1 VVTVAMTLRLKL
13 FVLIAAVIIFAMSG
27 VTAVA
32 LWREVQRGQELL
44 RREGS
49 ALASTAAAEASRWV
63 GPDGV
68 APGGDAALQAVLEGL
83 TRSGQLERAW
93 VVTHTGKVCACRSLT
108 GAGCPDGPPPS
119 EFRDVDLPMQALM
132 RLVRPEGIVSSA
144 PILREGQVV
153 GAVLVDF
160 THEEVVGNAR
170 ELAWGASVV
179 AFFWIVLG
187 HVLTA
192 IFIRQ
197 VTRPL
202 VRLSQA
208 AEHLAEERGVR
219 LDPPE
224 DKELSDLVR
233 AFNHMS
239 ARLEERRAENQRL
252 IAELEERVAQKTRE
266 VLRADRLATLG
277 GIAAGFAHEIGNSLN
292 VIRGFSSVA
301 AREVAA
307 DSPVKE
313 DVEAIRREVGR
324 AASLIERFLVFA
336 RARSAH
342 PHPQPIEPIVREAA
356 EVVGPAAAQA
366 KVERT
371 VELDADLPLVDADAE
386 LLRQAFLNL
395 CVNAIQAMQEQGG
408 GRLAVRA
415 RRDGAGVVVEV
426 SDSGR
431 GIAPDARAH
440 IFEPFFTTK
449 ATGTGL
455 GLAIVRQAAEAH
467 GGAVEVDD
475 APGGGATFRVRLP
488 GVAADAGAADG
499 DAGAAGGGA
508 GDDVAGGMAGAR
520 KAGGDA

>member
-1 VVTVAMTLRLKL
+1 MTLRLKL

-49 ALASTAAAEASRWV
+49 ALASTTAAEVSRWV
-63 GPDGV
+63 RPDG
-68 APGGDAALQAVLEGL
+68 AIEPGAEQALQVVLQGL
-83 TRSGQLERAW
+83 TRSGRLDRAW
-93 VVTHTGKVCACRSLT
+93 IVARSGKVIACRSLT
-108 GAGCPDGPPPS
+108 SEGCPDGPPPS
-119 EFRDVDLPMQALM
+119 EFRSVDLPMQALM
-132 RLVRPEGIVSSA
+132 RLVHPEGIVTSA
-144 PILREGQVV
+144 PVLREGTVV

-160 THEEVVGNAR
+160 THTEVVGNAR

-179 AFFWIVLG
+179 AFFWIVIG

-202 VRLSQA
+202 VRLSEA
-208 AEHLAEERGVR
+208 AESLAEERGVR

-224 DKELSDLVR
+224 DKELADLVR

-239 ARLEERRAENQRL
+239 ARLEERRSENQRL

-301 AREVAA
+301 AREVPA
-307 DSPVKE
+307 DSPVKG

-336 RARSAH
+336 RARTAH
-342 PHPQPIEPIVREAA
+342 PHPQPVEPIVREAA
-356 EVVGPAAAQA
+356 EVVGPAAVQA
-366 KVERT
+366 GVER
-371 VELDADLPLVDADAE
+371 VIQLGEGLPLVDADAE

-395 CVNAIQAMQEQGG
+395 CVNAIHAMQERGG
-408 GRLAVRA
+408 GRLTVRA
-415 RRDGAGVVVEV
+415 ARDGDGVVVEV
-426 SDSGR
+426 SDTGP
-431 GIAPDARAH
+431 GIDAASRAH

-467 GGAVEVDD
+467 GGTVEVDS
-475 APGGGATFRVRLP
+475 APGAGATFRVRLP
-488 GVAADAGAADG
+488 GAAAPEFVAEGDGAPAEL
-499 DAGAAGGGA
+499 GAPGT
-508 GDDVAGGMAGAR
+508 R
-520 KAGGDA
+520 KAGGGP

>member
-1 VVTVAMTLRLKL
+1 VTLRLKL
-13 FVLIAAVIIFAMSG
+13 FVLIAGVIIFAMSG

-63 GPDGV
+63 RADGIE
-68 APGGDAALQAVLEGL
+68 PGGEQALQVVLEGL
-83 TRSGQLERAW
+83 TRSGQLDRAW
-93 VVTHTGKVCACRSLT
+93 VVARSGKVVACRSLT
-108 GAGCPDGPPPS
+108 NEGCPEGAPPS
-119 EFRDVDLPMQALM
+119 EFRAVDLPMQALM
-132 RLVRPEGIVSSA
+132 RLLHPEGIVSSA
-144 PILREGQVV
+144 PVLREGVVV
-153 GAVLVDF
+153 GAVLVEF
-160 THEEVVGNAR
+160 THQEVVGNAR

-208 AEHLAEERGVR
+208 AESLAEERGVR

-224 DKELSDLVR
+224 DKELAELVH

-239 ARLEERRAENQRL
+239 ARLEERRAENQKL
-252 IAELEERVAQKTRE
+252 ISELEARVAQKTRE

-301 AREVAA
+301 AREVPA
-307 DSPVKE
+307 DSPVKD

-336 RARSAH
+336 RARTVH
-342 PHPQPIEPIVREAA
+342 PHPQPIAPIVREAA

-366 KVERT
+366 KVERI
-371 VELDADLPLVDADAE
+371 VEMDEGLPLVDADAE

-395 CVNAIQAMQEQGG
+395 CVNAIQAMQDRGG
-408 GRLAVRA
+408 GRLTVRA
-415 RRDGAGVVVEV
+415 RREGDGVAVEV
-426 SDSGR
+426 SDTGP
-431 GIAPDARAH
+431 GIDAEARAH

-467 GGAVEVDD
+467 GGTVEVAG
-475 APGGGATFRVRLP
+475 APGAGATFRVRLP
-488 GVAADAGAADG
+488 G
-499 DAGAAGGGA
+499 AAGEAAEPGTGTE
-508 GDDVAGGMAGAR
+508 
-520 KAGGDA
+520 KAGGTA

>member
-1 VVTVAMTLRLKL
+1 MTLRLKL
-13 FVLIAAVIIFAMSG
+13 FVLIAGVIIFAMSG

-49 ALASTAAAEASRWV
+49 ALASTAAAEAARWV
-63 GPDGV
+63 HEDGLD
-68 APGGDAALQAVLEGL
+68 PGGEQALRVVLEGL
-83 TRSGQLERAW
+83 TRSGQLDRAW
-93 VVTHTGKVCACRSLT
+93 IVARNGKVVACRSLT
-108 GAGCPDGPPPS
+108 AEGCPDGAPPS
-119 EFRDVDLPMQALM
+119 EFRAVDLPMQALM
-132 RLVRPEGIVSSA
+132 RLVHPEGIISSA
-144 PILREGQVV
+144 PVLREGLVV

-160 THEEVVGNAR
+160 THQEVVGNAR

-179 AFFWIVLG
+179 AFFWILVG
-187 HVLTA
+187 HLLTA

-202 VRLSQA
+202 VRLSEA

-219 LDPPE
+219 LEPPE
-224 DKELSDLVR
+224 DKELADLVR
-233 AFNHMS
+233 AFNDMS
-239 ARLEERRAENQRL
+239 ARLEERRAENQAL
-252 IAELEERVAQKTRE
+252 IAELEARVAQKTRE

-301 AREVAA
+301 AREVPA
-307 DSPVKE
+307 DSPVKG

-336 RARSAH
+336 RARTAH
-342 PHPQPIEPIVREAA
+342 PHAQPVDPIVREAA

-366 KVERT
+366 KVERV
-371 VELDADLPLVDADAE
+371 VEIGDGLPLVEADGE

-395 CVNAIQAMQEQGG
+395 CVNAIQAMQEGGG
-408 GRLAVRA
+408 GRLTVRA
-415 RRDGAGVVVEV
+415 RRDGDGVAVEF
-426 SDSGR
+426 SDTGP
-431 GIAPDARAH
+431 GIDAESRAH

-449 ATGTGL
+449 AAGTGL

-467 GGAVEVDD
+467 GGTVEVDG
-475 APGGGATFRVRLP
+475 APGAGATFRIRLP
-488 GVAADAGAADG
+488 GAKA
-499 DAGAAGGGA
+499 
-508 GDDVAGGMAGAR
+508 DVAEVEGDGAPIHR
-520 KAGGDA
+520 KAGGSA

>member
-1 VVTVAMTLRLKL
+1 MTLRLKL
-13 FVLIAAVIIFAMSG
+13 FVLIAGVIIFAMSG

-63 GPDGV
+63 RVDGGLE
-68 APGGDAALQAVLEGL
+68 GGGEPALQVVLEGL
-83 TRSGQLERAW
+83 TRSGQLDRAW
-93 VVTHTGKVCACRSLT
+93 IVDRSGKLLACRSLT
-108 GAGCPDGPPPS
+108 KEGCPEGAPPS
-119 EFRDVDLPMQALM
+119 EFRAVDLPMQALM
-132 RLVRPEGIVSSA
+132 RLVHPEGIVSSA
-144 PILREGQVV
+144 PVLREGQVV

-179 AFFWIVLG
+179 AFFWILLG
-187 HVLTA
+187 HLLTA

-219 LDPPE
+219 LEPPE
-224 DKELSDLVR
+224 DRELADLVR

-239 ARLEERRAENQRL
+239 ARLEERRTENQRL

-301 AREVAA
+301 AREMPA
-307 DSPVKE
+307 DSAVKE

-336 RARSAH
+336 RARSVH
-342 PHPQPIEPIVREAA
+342 PHPQPIGPIVREAA

-366 KVERT
+366 KVER
-371 VELDADLPLVDADAE
+371 VLEIHEGLPLVDADAE

-395 CVNAIQAMQEQGG
+395 CVNAIQAMQEPGG
-408 GRLAVRA
+408 GRLTVRA
-415 RRDGAGVVVEV
+415 RRDRDGVAVEV
-426 SDSGR
+426 ADTGP
-431 GIAPDARAH
+431 GMDAETRAH
-440 IFEPFFTTK
+440 VFEPFFTTK

-455 GLAIVRQAAEAH
+455 GLAIVRQAAEAN
-467 GGAVEVDD
+467 GGTVEVES
-475 APGGGATFRVRLP
+475 APGAGATFRVRLP
-488 GVAADAGAADG
+488 GASPVADSGAAPG
-499 DAGAAGGGA
+499 DAGS
-508 GDDVAGGMAGAR
+508 R
-520 KAGGDA
+520 KAGGSA